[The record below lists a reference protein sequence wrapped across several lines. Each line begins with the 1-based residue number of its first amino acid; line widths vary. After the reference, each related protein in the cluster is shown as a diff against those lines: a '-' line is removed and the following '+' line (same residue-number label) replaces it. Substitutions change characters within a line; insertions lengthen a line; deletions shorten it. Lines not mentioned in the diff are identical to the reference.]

1 MDAPDRDRRWW
12 RAGLLLFAVGWGAN
26 HFVPLLFVYRRELG
40 LDPVHL
46 SILLA
51 TYAGGLVPGLL
62 LAGPL
67 SDRVGRRMV
76 ALPAASAA
84 LLASVILASSGGSFV
99 GLAVGR
105 FVYGLAAG
113 AVMSP
118 GSAWVLELSP
128 AGVGPRRATIAMSAG
143 FGSGPLISGLLAEL
157 APAPTVTPYLVHLG
171 VLGVALA
178 LALATPEV
186 AARATGQSLL
196 RWTLP
201 PGGWRRFAREVAPMA
216 PFVFAFPTI
225 AFAALPSMMPGA
237 FARPPIA
244 FAGVVAASVLAA
256 GVLVQPIIRR
266 GAPVATARLGLVIG
280 ALGVAVGWLAVT
292 RQAPALVLLSAPV
305 LGVAYG
311 TCMTSGLRTI
321 EQLAPASSRGGLTGV
336 YLVLTY
342 VGFLAPYAL
351 ARTAQYT
358 GARGALA
365 IIGGLALAT
374 ALGLGLGGGG
384 LSGRDGA

>member
-1 MDAPDRDRRWW
+1 MDVPARDRRWW

-40 LDPVHL
+40 LDPAHL

-67 SDRVGRRMV
+67 SDRLGRRTV
-76 ALPAASAA
+76 ALPAATAA
-84 LLASVILASSGGSFV
+84 LIASAILAGSGGSFV
-99 GLAVGR
+99 GLALGR

-118 GSAWVLELSP
+118 GSAWVLELST
-128 AGVGPRRATIAMSAG
+128 AGAGPRRATIAMSAG
-143 FGSGPLISGLLAEL
+143 FGTGPLVSGLLAEL
-157 APAPTVTPYLVHLG
+157 APAPTLTPYLVHLV
-171 VLGVALA
+171 VLTGALG
-178 LALATPEV
+178 LALATPDV
-186 AARATGQSLL
+186 APRTRGRPLL
-196 RWTLP
+196 RLDLG

-237 FARPPIA
+237 FAHPPIA
-244 FAGVVAASVLAA
+244 FAGVVAACVLAA

-266 GAPVATARLGLVIG
+266 GSPVATARVGLAIG
-280 ALGVAVGWLAVT
+280 AVGVALGWLAVD
-292 RQAPALVLLSAPV
+292 RQAPALVLVAAPV

-321 EQLAPASSRGGLTGV
+321 EAIAPAGARGGLAGV

-342 VGFLAPYAL
+342 VGFLTPYAL
-351 ARTAQYT
+351 ARATPHT

-365 IIGGLALAT
+365 IVGAITLAV
-374 ALGLGLGGGG
+374 ALGLGLGGRGG
-384 LSGRDGA
+384 DRA